1 MRHRHFEAR
10 VATCS
15 SNEISVLLSHLYII
29 SVLLSH
35 LYIKMNIL
43 PRQARDKHSENSK
56 KESVLSLSG
65 QTQKS
70 HQHVELCCVVSCRVV
85 WFLVPSGKFHGLCGE
100 NGQAAGSRRTR
111 DIVASPASTR
121 AERVLRVVLA
131 CVAACWS
138 WGCRRQF

>member
-1 MRHRHFEAR
+1 MRHRYFEAR

-85 WFLVPSGKFHGLCGE
+85 SRTEWKVPW
-100 NGQAAGSRRTR
+100 AVRR
-111 DIVASPASTR
+111 
-121 AERVLRVVLA
+121 ERP
-131 CVAACWS
+131 
-138 WGCRRQF
+138 GCRVPPHS